1 MHNSIP
7 CKLTQQIRCEDLGY
21 DWYEGTALGL
31 MEGQGTTENGEILDL
46 SDQYPVRR
54 KGDGKPIEGDTEGIC
69 VYPNYH
75 NDFLAP
81 PGDYFIKGDYI
92 GKQAIILKWWEYGTG
107 WWSDDSLNI

>member
-1 MHNSIP
+1 
-7 CKLTQQIRCEDLGY
+7 
-21 DWYEGTALGL
+21 

-81 PGDYFIKGDYI
+81 PGDYFIKGDYM
-92 GKQAIILKWWEYGTG
+92 GNRRLYLNGGNMGLVGGLMIL
-107 WWSDDSLNI
+107 